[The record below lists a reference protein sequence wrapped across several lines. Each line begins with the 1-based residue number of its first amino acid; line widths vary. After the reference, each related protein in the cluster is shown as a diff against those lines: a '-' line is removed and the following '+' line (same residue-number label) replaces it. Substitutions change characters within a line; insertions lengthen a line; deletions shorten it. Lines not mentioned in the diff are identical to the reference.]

1 MFDQDL
7 LPIIHNMNTTVM
19 WIALTV
25 GILLYIIGFFA
36 GGRLTKG
43 RILLCVI
50 LVTAI
55 GILGLR
61 VPMLVFGVMKDQY
74 HLVTLPETGIEKY
87 QGRKTTSQAVEK
99 KSEGEAKQSPDSVD
113 GSENTFEE
121 IPLSFQ
127 VLSLVLYTAWIAF
140 LVGMGIF
147 FYETLIV
154 TAEEIDKK

>member
-1 MFDQDL
+1 MFDKDL
-7 LPIIHNMNTTVM
+7 LPLIDNMNTTVM
-19 WIALTV
+19 WIAVTV

-36 GGRLTKG
+36 GGRMTKG

-55 GILGLR
+55 SILGLR
-61 VPMLVFGVMKDQY
+61 VPMLVFSVLKGQY
-74 HLVTLPETGIEKY
+74 HLVTLPESELGKYPEK
-87 QGRKTTSQAVEK
+87 QNTKNAARKPA
-99 KSEGEAKQSPDSVD
+99 DSTAQPLTDVD
-113 GSENTFEE
+113 GSDKASAV
-121 IPLSFQ
+121 PLSFQ
-127 VLSLVLYTAWIAF
+127 LLSLLLYTVWIAF

>member
-1 MFDQDL
+1 MFDKDL
-7 LPIIHNMNTTVM
+7 LPLIHNMNTTVM

-36 GGRLTKG
+36 GGRMTKG

-61 VPMLVFGVMKDQY
+61 VPMLVFSVIKDQY
-74 HLVTLPETGIEKY
+74 HLVTLPESELGKY
-87 QGRKTTSQAVEK
+87 PEK
-99 KSEGEAKQSPDSVD
+99 KNIKGAEPKPADSAAQSLTGNE
-113 GSENTFEE
+113 GSEEATAV
-121 IPLSFQ
+121 PLSFQ

-140 LVGMGIF
+140 LVGMGVF

-154 TAEEIDKK
+154 TAEEIDKR